1 MGQRVK
7 IPSRREKAT
16 DQPGV
21 REGEPERMMTT
32 LCTTPSVGRSVIAGL
47 MLALSSLPASAQAH
61 DGPEMQAITDD
72 GRVVVLRED
81 HTWEYVEIEQGD
93 PAHSAVLTV
102 TEVKEMH
109 EACGLQIRLQN
120 NMTHRIRSIVPRFSV
135 YNDKNIEFDSKSQ
148 SFTAIKPTRSQY
160 KRIQFN
166 GIGCHEIK
174 WVRVHDAARCTIGE
188 VVDMFNETEGQC
200 LSYIYVEP
208 SDLINISK

>member
-1 MGQRVK
+1 MNRLMISGLLFLG
-7 IPSRREKAT
+7 S
-16 DQPGV
+16 
-21 REGEPERMMTT
+21 
-32 LCTTPSVGRSVIAGL
+32 LSAG
-47 MLALSSLPASAQAH
+47 ASQAH
-61 DGPEMQAITDD
+61 DGPEIQAITDD
-72 GRVVVLRED
+72 GRAVVLRKD
-81 HTWEYVEIEQGD
+81 HTWDFVEVQAGD
-93 PAHSAVLTV
+93 PATSAVLTV

-135 YNDKNIEFDSKSQ
+135 YNDRNIEFDSKSQ
-148 SFTAIKPTRSQY
+148 SFTAVKPTRSQY

-188 VVDMFNETEGQC
+188 VVDMFNEEEGQC

-208 SDLINISK
+208 SNLINISK